1 MQERNRWGGEGEYI
15 NLLTLFY
22 LSQVVY
28 DLIDFNILYLKIYF
42 LKTTYG
48 EFLHKLSCTILLYTY
63 CISCEYG

>member
-1 MQERNRWGGEGEYI
+1 MQERNRLGGEGEYI
-15 NLLTLFY
+15 NWLTLFY

-48 EFLHKLSCTILLYTY
+48 EFLHNLQ
-63 CISCEYG
+63 